1 MTQLGKYNQPRSEE
15 KQLLERLRTLAAT
28 SANEY
33 RPVLTAFIDPRS
45 QLLAQSVAE
54 QFGVSFATAGGF
66 TAAEWRRGLFYP
78 DYYVPEPADFEL
90 QVLMFKYPAQFVTLR
105 HSDVLGAMMNLG
117 VQRSVFGDFAHEEG
131 AWELAATREMAP
143 FLQTNLTQVA
153 RSKIQLVPAPRI
165 FRLNDDW
172 QARELLVAGLR
183 LDALVA
189 EAFKLPRS
197 HAKQLFTSDGVRLN
211 WRETQKV
218 SAMVGD
224 GDNVSVRGFG
234 RIRVMS
240 VLGVT
245 AKDKWRLAVEIID
258 KRQKS

>member
-1 MTQLGKYNQPRSEE
+1 MAQLGKYSQPRSEE
-15 KQLLERLRTLAAT
+15 KQLLERLRALAAT

-45 QLLAQSVAE
+45 QLLAESAAE

-66 TAAEWRRGLFYP
+66 TGAEWRRGLFYP
-78 DYYVPEPADFEL
+78 DYYVPEDADYEL
-90 QVLMFKYPAQFVTLR
+90 QVLSFKYPAQFVTIR

-117 VQRSVFGDFAHEEG
+117 IQRNVFGDFAHEDG
-131 AWELAATREMAP
+131 AWQLACTSEMAP
-143 FLQTNLTQVA
+143 FLEANLTQVA
-153 RSKIQLVPAPRI
+153 RSKIQLTPAKRI
-165 FRLNDDW
+165 FRLNNDW
-172 QARELLVAGLR
+172 QARDLLVAGLR

-218 SAMVGD
+218 STLVGD
-224 GDNVSVRGFG
+224 GDYVSVRGYG
-234 RIRVMS
+234 RIRVEA
-240 VLGVT
+240 VLGST

>member
-1 MTQLGKYNQPRSEE
+1 MAKLGKYNQPRSEE
-15 KQLLERLRTLAAT
+15 MQLLERLRNLAAT

-33 RPVLTAFIDPRS
+33 RPVLSPFIDPRA
-45 QLLAQSVAE
+45 QLLAESVAE
-54 QFGVSFATAGGF
+54 QYGVSFATDGGF
-66 TAAEWRRGLFYP
+66 TGAEWRRGLFYP
-78 DYYVPEPADFEL
+78 DYYEPQEADFEL
-90 QVLMFKYPAQFVTLR
+90 EILMFTYSAQFVTLK

-117 VQRSVFGDFAHEEG
+117 VQRNVFGDFAHEEG
-131 AWELAATREMAP
+131 AWQLACTREMAP
-143 FLQTNLTQVA
+143 FLQDNLTQVA
-153 RSKIQLVPAPRI
+153 RSRI
-165 FRLNDDW
+165 HLTAATRVFRLNDDW
-172 QARELLVAGLR
+172 QPRELLVAGLR

-197 HAKQLFTSDGVRLN
+197 HAKQLFTSSGVRLN

-218 SAMVGD
+218 STLIGD
-224 GDNVSVRGFG
+224 GDNVSVRGYG
-234 RIRVMS
+234 RIRVTA